1 MKKTLVALLA
11 LAMIVIAVSCS
22 TTQASDV
29 EPVVREVK
37 ISEYTAKEYNADQ
50 VYSMLKRFVK
60 DTYEDDEDVK
70 VSYDEQAKSITV
82 SGLELSSNVGAL
94 AQDGWIEVDLKF
106 EAQDDKAVFSMLFV
120 DSYTYMYI
128 GPIKKKS
135 SQGITEYGMKTL
147 EYQSNYI
154 ADQFQS
160 LLGTYSYYLD
170 NGLI

>member
-1 MKKTLVALLA
+1 MKRTIIAILVLAVLL
-11 LAMIVIAVSCS
+11 IAVSCS

-37 ISEYTAKEYNADQ
+37 ISEFTAKEYDADQ
-50 VYSMLKRFVK
+50 VYSMLDRFVK
-60 DTYEDDEDVK
+60 DTYEGDEDAK
-70 VSYDEQAKSITV
+70 ISYDKEAKSITV
-82 SGLELSSNVGAL
+82 SGLELSSNVGAF
-94 AQDGWIEVDLKF
+94 AQDGWIVVDLKF
-106 EAQDDKAVFSMLFV
+106 EAQEDKAVFSMLFV
-120 DSYTYMYI
+120 DSYTYIQI

-135 SQGITEYGMKTL
+135 SQGITEFGMKTL
-147 EYQSNYI
+147 DYQSQYI